1 MPVSE
6 IDRQL
11 DAMLGVEVNEAI
23 PDEDE
28 AEWTP
33 PTPSFWYQEHE
44 RVADAFFGPTA
55 ETLTGTEA
63 LSRRIQVINDL
74 VALCELRQ
82 PSGREQRT
90 DWSRFEEDIDLDG
103 ADSATVESTDD
114 TASGGSLHTADLI
127 FPANQCM
134 FCAFDK
140 TLRTFHRRT
149 KQRPDSLRRH
159 LENQHLGRFSS
170 TDSVTCPHE
179 VCNDTSIAPFLSREG
194 WLNHA
199 AIVHKYDLKVQLNRL
214 SSG

>member
-11 DAMLGVEVNEAI
+11 DTMLGVEVNEAI
-23 PDEDE
+23 PEEDE

-33 PTPSFWYQEHE
+33 PMPSFWYQEHE

-127 FPANQCM
+127 FPADQCM
-134 FCAFDK
+134 FCTFDK
-140 TLRTFHRRT
+140 TLRHVPSFERNSAPTRSAATWRTNTSTVFHRRT
-149 KQRPDSLRRH
+149 
-159 LENQHLGRFSS
+159 
-170 TDSVTCPHE
+170 
-179 VCNDTSIAPFLSREG
+179 LSRV
-194 WLNHA
+194 LTRFA
-199 AIVHKYDLKVQLNRL
+199 TTPASLPF
-214 SSG
+214 